1 MNIIE
6 TLENEQLRNDIP
18 EFRPG
23 DTVRVHVKVVEGKTE
38 RVQVFEGIVIA
49 RKCRRK
55 RNFHRSS
62 YFLRRRR

>member
-23 DTVRVHVKVVEGKTE
+23 DTVRVNVKVVEGKPQ
-38 RVQVFEGIVIA
+38 RVQVFEGIVTAWIPGVLMLIG
-49 RKCRRK
+49 KW
-55 RNFHRSS
+55 
-62 YFLRRRR
+62 

>member
-6 TLENEQLRNDIP
+6 TLEKEQLRNDIP

-38 RVQVFEGIVIA
+38 RIQMYDGVVIA
-49 RKCRRK
+49 RTHAGLLEIFTVRRI
-55 RNFHRSS
+55 
-62 YFLRRRR
+62 L